1 MNDLKPFK
9 HGEEGTHYVCQEV
22 LELKGGKA
30 TCCGCSG
37 HKCKKPKPMKRIKK
51 ECNCHCHNEFHWFIN
66 DKDSCAGITECP
78 HCSPKPMKR
87 IKKERTH
94 NIEDT
99 HYACN
104 EQMERLGADTP
115 CCICFGHKCKQ
126 LKAIKKECDACKPR
140 EHGIVIVEKV
150 EEGGRCIQCRRIVCS
165 PKPTKIKKK
174 LVIKEEWC
182 ETTFE
187 QQKDRLYVH
196 MRYFEDDDSGGK
208 WEGGS
213 SSFSV
218 PLKKLK
224 DYLLS
229 H

>member
-1 MNDLKPFK
+1 MKK
-9 HGEEGTHYVCQEV
+9 KY
-22 LELKGGKA
+22 
-30 TCCGCSG
+30 
-37 HKCKKPKPMKRIKK
+37 KCKDLVHQARP
-51 ECNCHCHNEFHWFIN
+51 
-66 DKDSCAGITECP
+66 CADCVEV
-78 HCSPKPMKR
+78 PKPMKR

-140 EHGIVIVEKV
+140 EHGIVIVDKV

-165 PKPTKIKKK
+165 PKPTKFEKIAERIVNLVLIRSKQMNAITNGDVWRADKEK
-174 LVIKEEWC
+174 LIEKVI
-182 ETTFE
+182 
-187 QQKDRLYVH
+187 D
-196 MRYFEDDDSGGK
+196 
-208 WEGGS
+208 
-213 SSFSV
+213 
-218 PLKKLK
+218 
-224 DYLLS
+224 LLS

>member
-1 MNDLKPFK
+1 MK
-9 HGEEGTHYVCQEV
+9 HRHNWKYLTGEKLQLSACE
-22 LELKGGKA
+22 
-30 TCCGCSG
+30 CGVT
-37 HKCKKPKPMKRIKK
+37 KPMKRIKK

-87 IKKERTH
+87 IKKE
-94 NIEDT
+94 
-99 HYACN
+99 
-104 EQMERLGADTP
+104 
-115 CCICFGHKCKQ
+115 
-126 LKAIKKECDACKPR
+126 
-140 EHGIVIVEKV
+140 VEKCHCCEWKSPDHLQEV
-150 EEGGRCIQCRRIVCS
+150 GSCNHCPHHCS
-165 PKPTKIKKK
+165 PKPTKIEK
-174 LVIKEEWC
+174 LVIKEDWS

-187 QQKDRLYVH
+187 QQKDRLHVH

>member
-1 MNDLKPFK
+1 
-9 HGEEGTHYVCQEV
+9 
-22 LELKGGKA
+22 
-30 TCCGCSG
+30 
-37 HKCKKPKPMKRIKK
+37 
-51 ECNCHCHNEFHWFIN
+51 
-66 DKDSCAGITECP
+66 
-78 HCSPKPMKR
+78 MKR

-165 PKPTKIKKK
+165 PKPMKRIKKEVEKCHCCEWKSPDHLQEDGSCNHCPHHCSPKPTKIEK
-174 LVIKEEWC
+174 LVIKEDWS

-187 QQKDRLYVH
+187 QQKDRLHVH
-196 MRYFEDDDSGGK
+196 MRYFEDDDNGGK

>member
-1 MNDLKPFK
+1 MKLN
-9 HGEEGTHYVCQEV
+9 
-22 LELKGGKA
+22 
-30 TCCGCSG
+30 
-37 HKCKKPKPMKRIKK
+37 KRIKYLHIRIK
-51 ECNCHCHNEFHWFIN
+51 NGVRQTHTAYRELSESEVKRVPNRYWV
-66 DKDSCAGITECP
+66 DDL
-78 HCSPKPMKR
+78 PKPMKR

-165 PKPTKIKKK
+165 PKPTKFEKIAERIVNLVLIRSKQMNAITNGDVWRADKEK
-174 LVIKEEWC
+174 LIEKVI
-182 ETTFE
+182 
-187 QQKDRLYVH
+187 D
-196 MRYFEDDDSGGK
+196 
-208 WEGGS
+208 
-213 SSFSV
+213 
-218 PLKKLK
+218 
-224 DYLLS
+224 LLS

>member
-1 MNDLKPFK
+1 MKLN
-9 HGEEGTHYVCQEV
+9 
-22 LELKGGKA
+22 
-30 TCCGCSG
+30 
-37 HKCKKPKPMKRIKK
+37 KRIKYLHIRIK
-51 ECNCHCHNEFHWFIN
+51 NGVRQTHTAYRELSESEVKRVPNRYWV
-66 DKDSCAGITECP
+66 DDL
-78 HCSPKPMKR
+78 PKPMKR

-115 CCICFGHKCKQ
+115 CCICFGHKCK
-126 LKAIKKECDACKPR
+126 KPKPMKRIKKECKHDEHHATTKDGEHWCPVCR
-140 EHGIVIVEKV
+140 EVLFS
-150 EEGGRCIQCRRIVCS
+150 S
-165 PKPTKIKKK
+165 PKPTKIEK
-174 LVIKEEWC
+174 LVIKEDWS

-187 QQKDRLYVH
+187 QQKDRLHVH
-196 MRYFEDDDSGGK
+196 MRYFEDDDNGGK